1 MRSRYRRPQPRQSTT
16 AATLACCNEASHSG
30 HAFNTAEQPRPEH
43 YLPRRGAYV

>member
-1 MRSRYRRPQPRQSTT
+1 MRSRYRPPQPRQS
-16 AATLACCNEASHSG
+16 ALACCNEASHRG